1 MIPLSD
7 SVHSRYL
14 SRDHAR
20 PLRDYMY
27 TSLEHISMPQVRG
40 LVDATSNEAD
50 VARERD
56 DIDRAMAA
64 VSVHVK

>member
-7 SVHSRYL
+7 SVHSGYL

-20 PLRDYMY
+20 PLRDY